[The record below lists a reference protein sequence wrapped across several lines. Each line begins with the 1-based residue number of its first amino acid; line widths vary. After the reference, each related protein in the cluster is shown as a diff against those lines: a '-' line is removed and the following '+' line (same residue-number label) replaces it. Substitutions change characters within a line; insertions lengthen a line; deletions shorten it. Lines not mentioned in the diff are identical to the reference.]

1 MRRLSKKDELDMS
14 VDHIAALVSPA
25 TKLIELVA
33 SGIGS
38 AAGHVFA
45 PYISRRRGK
54 ALEIE
59 AEYKAGALL
68 TIAQAHQ
75 QARDILD
82 NPETFLDADFS
93 VNDSIEQFVNYQ
105 QERRIKNI
113 GSVAF
118 RAAELLEDVEEVPDE
133 EVDHDWTARF
143 FNEVQDVSSEEMQ
156 ELWARVLAGEVESPG
171 RTSVKTLNILRDL
184 NRDIA
189 RSFQHLCSISSVLFE
204 RSDSIVDCRVISL
217 GNDAGNNALQDFGLP
232 FATLNRLN
240 EHGLIISSYHS
251 YMPYNVC
258 IARNGEVRV
267 PFVFQAKKWGLVPD
281 PDFEEPDKLEIYGVS
296 ATEAGKQLWW
306 IVDREPMSTYEAA
319 LRAFF
324 ESQKLRMVA
333 ISGTI

>member
-1 MRRLSKKDELDMS
+1 MSKRDEKNMS
-14 VDHIAALVSPA
+14 AEHIAALVSPA

-45 PYISRRRGK
+45 PYISRRHGK

-82 NPETFLDADFS
+82 NPEMFLDADFS

-118 RAAELLEDVEEVPDE
+118 RAAELLEDVEEVPDK

-156 ELWARVLAGEVESPG
+156 ELWAKVLAREVESPG
-171 RTSVKTLNILRDL
+171 STSVKTLNILRDL

-189 RSFQHLCSISSVLFE
+189 QSFQHLCSISSVLFE
-204 RSDSIVDCRVISL
+204 RTGSIVDCRAISL
-217 GNDAGNNALQDFGLP
+217 GNDAGNNALKDFGLS
-232 FATLNRLN
+232 FAALNRLN

-251 YMPYNVC
+251 YMLYNVC
-258 IARNGEVRV
+258 IVRNGKVRV
-267 PFVFQAKKWGLVPD
+267 PFVFQAKEWGLVPD
-281 PDFEEPDKLEIYGVS
+281 PDFEEPDKFEVYGV
-296 ATEAGKQLWW
+296 ATTEAGSQLWR
-306 IVDREPMSTYEAA
+306 VVSTEPVPAYETA

-333 ISGTI
+333 IGETI